1 MTLSPEDRDLARAA
15 LRRFALA
22 ELTPA
27 ELDIESDRWL
37 HHLALLRGDLKAQD
51 FSEEPEETI
60 RGGIAY
66 AEHRLDEI
74 TRLLRRYV
82 RAKQTGKTGLTADFN
97 AIKYVDLVGL
107 AETLT
112 GQRAVKSGRERYR
125 IVCPFH
131 DDRHPSLVI
140 YPPGG
145 GWWCPVCHKGG
156 QDAASFC
163 AEYFTCS
170 QVEGLAWVEEL
181 ADGAGR
187 G

>member
-1 MTLSPEDRDLARAA
+1 MTLSPEDRDLAQLE

-22 ELTPA
+22 ELTAA
-27 ELDIESDRWL
+27 ELDVEADRWL

-51 FSEEPEETI
+51 FNEEPEEAI

-82 RAKQTGKTGLTADFN
+82 RAKQTDKMALTADFRS
-97 AIKYVDLVGL
+97 IKYVDLVGL
-107 AETLT
+107 AETVT

-125 IVCPFH
+125 IRCPFH
-131 DDRHPSLVI
+131 DDRRPSLII

-181 ADGAGR
+181 ADGVR
-187 G
+187 T

>member
-1 MTLSPEDRDLARAA
+1 MTPHDRDIARAEF
-15 LRRFALA
+15 RRFALA

-27 ELDIESDRWL
+27 ELDAESDRWL
-37 HHLALLRGDLKAQD
+37 HHLALLRGDLKAHD
-51 FSEEPEETI
+51 FSELPEATI
-60 RGGIAY
+60 LAGIAY

-74 TRLLRRYV
+74 TTQLRRYV
-82 RAKQTGKTGLTADFN
+82 RARQTGKVGLTADFR

-112 GQRAVKSGRERYR
+112 SQRAVKSGSRHR

-131 DDRHPSLVI
+131 DDTRPSLVI

-145 GWWCPVCHKGG
+145 GWWCPVCNTGG

-163 AEYFTCS
+163 AELFACS
-170 QVEGLAWVEEL
+170 QVEGLRIVEQM
-181 ADGAGR
+181 ADGVRVA
-187 G
+187 